1 MGDRLRVAHIITR
14 LNVGGAAG
22 FVLDV
27 CRLLPGDAFEPVVV
41 SGHEPECEGSLEVGF
56 ADAGVRVIRLRG
68 LRRSPLP
75 HVDLWAAREIVRV
88 LRELRPDVVHTHMTK
103 AGLLGRWAAVRLG
116 LPAVH
121 HIHGWAFRGEPAP
134 LRPAYLALERLG
146 ARWCR
151 HLLAVSQADVDRGL
165 ALRIGRPEQYRIV
178 HAGIDVAATAEQA
191 RRPDEELSALRATHR
206 LVGFIGRL
214 CRQKDP
220 LTFISAAARV
230 ERARPGACR
239 FVLVG
244 EGPLASTVD
253 REAVRAGLGD
263 TLVRYPLRDD
273 VPRLLGAL
281 DVLVHPSRH
290 EGLPR
295 MLLEAAA
302 AGVPC
307 VATAVDG
314 CGELFAGPL
323 AGVSVPPG
331 DPEATASAILE
342 VLDRGARSPNPA
354 ALAEYDIGRAVE
366 ELERAYRDLLHM

>member
-1 MGDRLRVAHIITR
+1 MSGRLRVAHVITR

-27 CRLLPGDAFEPVVV
+27 CRRLPGDAFEPVVV
-41 SGHEPECEGSLEVGF
+41 SGHEPEREGSLEAGF
-56 ADAGVRVIRLRG
+56 ADAGVRVIRLRC

-75 HVDLWAAREIVRV
+75 HMDVSAAREIVRV
-88 LRELRPDVVHTHMTK
+88 FRDLHPYVVHTHTTK
-103 AGLLGRWAAVRLG
+103 AGLLGRWAAARLG
-116 LPAVH
+116 VPAVH
-121 HIHGWAFRGEPAP
+121 HVHGWAFRGEPAP
-134 LRPAYLALERLG
+134 LRPMYLALERLG

-151 HLLAVSQADVDRGL
+151 HLLAVAQADVERGL
-165 ALRIGRPEQYRIV
+165 ALRIGRREQYRIV
-178 HAGIDVAATAEQA
+178 HAGIDVAATAELS
-191 RRPDEELSALRATHR
+191 RTPDEELNALRATHR

-220 LTFISAAARV
+220 LTFVGAAARV
-230 ERARPGACR
+230 ERARPGTCR

-244 EGPLASTVD
+244 DGPLADLVD
-253 REAVRAGLGD
+253 RAVARLGLRRS
-263 TLVRYPLRDD
+263 LIRYPLRDD
-273 VPRLLGAL
+273 VPRVLGAL

-302 AGVPC
+302 AGVPA

-331 DPEATASAILE
+331 DAEATASAILE
-342 VLDRGARSPNPA
+342 VLDGNMGAPCPE
-354 ALAEYDIGRAVE
+354 ALAEYDIRRAVE
-366 ELERAYRDLLHM
+366 ELERVYRDLLRI